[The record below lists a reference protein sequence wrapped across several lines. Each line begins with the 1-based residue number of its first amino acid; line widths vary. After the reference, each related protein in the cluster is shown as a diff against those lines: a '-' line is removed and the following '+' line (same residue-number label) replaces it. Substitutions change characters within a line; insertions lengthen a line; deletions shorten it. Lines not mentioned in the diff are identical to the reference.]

1 MTDSQ
6 VALAIRS
13 DEERRERA
21 VAVLEQ
27 MLRSM
32 EVPATVEAK
41 DLADGTISIAVMP
54 GVELQGV
61 TPGRR
66 SPLGD
71 ALQYLVNKLVNR
83 PGLERRWVSVGIGA
97 HPEPRPPRPAR
108 AAATGSVPAPAPAP
122 VVAPPAPA
130 VNGTAVAAP
139 PRPSPAP
146 RPATPAR
153 QSEVDERTLESAEDP
168 TFDAAALLLAQR
180 SATSGRLYAVVA
192 MPPEVR
198 GRLLRAADGVA
209 GLTARTEGEG
219 RLRRV
224 VLTPEKLVP
233 MPRQRL
239 PVEDDLDEE

>member
-6 VALAIRS
+6 VALSVRP
-13 DEERRERA
+13 DDDRRERA

-27 MLRSM
+27 MLQSM

-41 DLADGTISIAVMP
+41 DLADGGISIAVVP

-71 ALQYLVNKLVNR
+71 ALQYLVNKLLNR
-83 PGLERRWVSVGIGA
+83 PGLERRWVSIGIGG
-97 HPEPRPPRPAR
+97 HPEPRPARSPRPP
-108 AAATGSVPAPAPAP
+108 AAAGVPAP
-122 VVAPPAPA
+122 PPPA

-139 PRPSPAP
+139 PRPSAAP
-146 RPATPAR
+146 RPPPATRAG
-153 QSEVDERTLESAEDP
+153 ETDERSMELTEDSAFE
-168 TFDAAALLLAQR
+168 AAARHLAER
-180 SATSGRLYAVVA
+180 SVATGRLYAVVTMNA
-192 MPPEVR
+192 EVR

-209 GLTARTEGEG
+209 GITARAEGEG

-233 MPRQRL
+233 MPRQKL
-239 PVEDDLDEE
+239 PVDDDADEG

>member
-6 VALAIRS
+6 VALAVRP
-13 DEERRERA
+13 DQARRQQA
-21 VAVLEQ
+21 VAMLEQ

-41 DLADGTISIAVMP
+41 DLADGSISIAVMP

-83 PGLERRWVSVGIGA
+83 PGQERRWISIGIGA
-97 HPEPRPPRPAR
+97 HPEPRGPRQAR
-108 AAATGSVPAPAPAP
+108 SANPVPAPASSPA
-122 VVAPPAPA
+122 AAPAPA
-130 VNGTAVAAP
+130 VNGTAVA
-139 PRPSPAP
+139 PAP
-146 RPATPAR
+146 RPAPASR
-153 QSEVDERTLESAEDP
+153 PAAPVRTAEVDERSLESPEDA
-168 TFDAAALLLAQR
+168 TFDAASLQLAQR
-180 SATSGRLYAVVA
+180 SAATGRLYAVVA
-192 MPPEVR
+192 MPAEAR

-209 GLTARTEGEG
+209 GLTARAEGEG

-239 PVEDDLDEE
+239 PVDDDVDEE

>member
-1 MTDSQ
+1 VTDSQ

-97 HPEPRPPRPAR
+97 HPEPRPPR
-108 AAATGSVPAPAPAP
+108 
-122 VVAPPAPA
+122 
-130 VNGTAVAAP
+130 
-139 PRPSPAP
+139 
-146 RPATPAR
+146 AR

>member
-1 MTDSQ
+1 VTDSQ

-108 AAATGSVPAPAPAP
+108 AAATASVPAPAPAP
-122 VVAPPAPA
+122 VVARLSTRRRSSSPSVRRPAAGSTPWWRCLPRSGADCCARPMESPGSPPAPRERDVFA
-130 VNGTAVAAP
+130 GWCS
-139 PRPSPAP
+139 PRRSWSRCLASGFRSRTTSTRSEAWGSP
-146 RPATPAR
+146 RD
-153 QSEVDERTLESAEDP
+153 SETGCSV
-168 TFDAAALLLAQR
+168 
-180 SATSGRLYAVVA
+180 
-192 MPPEVR
+192 
-198 GRLLRAADGVA
+198 LRC
-209 GLTARTEGEG
+209 
-219 RLRRV
+219 
-224 VLTPEKLVP
+224 
-233 MPRQRL
+233 
-239 PVEDDLDEE
+239 

>member
-6 VALAIRS
+6 VALAIRP
-13 DEERRERA
+13 DDDRRERA

-97 HPEPRPPRPAR
+97 HPEPRTPKPAR
-108 AAATGSVPAPAPAP
+108 SASPVAAPASAPVAATPAPT
-122 VVAPPAPA
+122 
-130 VNGTAVAAP
+130 VNGTAVA
-139 PRPSPAP
+139 PAP
-146 RPATPAR
+146 RSAPAARPAAPVR
-153 QSEVDERTLESAEDP
+153 SGEVDERTLESPEDA
-168 TFDAAALLLAQR
+168 TFDAAALRLAQR
-180 SATSGRLYAVVA
+180 SAATGRLYAVVA
-192 MPPEVR
+192 MPAEVR
-198 GRLLRAADGVA
+198 GRLLRAVDGVA
-209 GLTARTEGEG
+209 GLGARAEGEG

-239 PVEDDLDEE
+239 PVDDDVDEE

>member
-1 MTDSQ
+1 VSDSQ
-6 VALAIRS
+6 VALAIRP
-13 DEERRERA
+13 DDERRERA
-21 VAVLEQ
+21 VALLEQ

-32 EVPATVEAK
+32 EVPATVSAK
-41 DLADGTISIAVMP
+41 DLPDGTISIAVMP

-83 PGLERRWVSVGIGA
+83 PGLERRWVSIGIGS
-97 HPEPRPPRPAR
+97 HPEPRAPKPPRAASPVSAPPPAPV
-108 AAATGSVPAPAPAP
+108 AATPAP
-122 VVAPPAPA
+122 VV
-130 VNGTAVAAP
+130 NGTVVA
-139 PRPSPAP
+139 PAP
-146 RPATPAR
+146 RPAPASR
-153 QSEVDERTLESAEDP
+153 PAPAARSADADERTLESPEDA
-168 TFDAAALLLAQR
+168 TFDAAALRLAQR
-180 SATSGRLYAVVA
+180 AATTGRLYAVVA
-192 MPPEVR
+192 MPAEVR

-209 GLTARTEGEG
+209 GLSARAEGEG

-239 PVEDDLDEE
+239 PVDDDADEE

>member
-1 MTDSQ
+1 MSDSQ
-6 VALAIRS
+6 VAVAMRP
-13 DEERRERA
+13 DDERRERA

-27 MLRSM
+27 LLRSM

-41 DLADGTISIAVMP
+41 DLADGSISIAVLP

-83 PGLERRWVSVGIGA
+83 PGQERRWVAIGIGT
-97 HPEPRPPRPAR
+97 HPEPRGPRTPRTPA
-108 AAATGSVPAPAPAP
+108 ASPVP
-122 VVAPPAPA
+122 PPAPA
-130 VNGTAVAAP
+130 MNGTPVVSA
-139 PRPSPAP
+139 PAP
-146 RPATPAR
+146 RPPPAAR
-153 QSEVDERTLESAEDP
+153 PPPPSRSADVDERALDLTEDP
-168 TFDAAALLLAQR
+168 TFDDAARMLAER
-180 SATSGRLYAVVA
+180 SAATGRLYALVA
-192 MPPEVR
+192 MPAEARARV
-198 GRLLRAADGVA
+198 LKAADQIPGVS
-209 GLTARTEGEG
+209 ARAEGEG

-239 PVEDDLDEE
+239 PVDDADEE